1 MDLDPVFAAA
11 IAGDADA
18 LAKLDLIADGAL
30 HNDDKTILHKESAK
44 GNIEHVRFILDK
56 FKHKD
61 LLVKLST
68 RRSHTALHLAVQ
80 GKHTEVVKALIEEAR
95 NLPSSTSS
103 SANPPI
109 SPFQAFL
116 REVDHDKDTALH
128 AAVYAGH
135 FEIVK
140 LLVEADPDDR
150 HTKNTDGKTPM
161 YIAAE
166 GGYHKMVKEMC
177 KTCPAPS
184 LDGPGGS
191 TALHAAIKSLSKGKF
206 KEDVIEKVVAVAERS
221 SSSNRSFEE
230 FYNKTDHKTNLT
242 VLELAV
248 EGNHVEVVEMIL
260 QKDPA
265 YRRGIKKNGLML
277 LIYKA
282 MDMELSAMVKLLSKA
297 YQAGIT
303 GVHKGVVTLIIAI
316 RRRDH
321 DMVATPFHVAAEYG
335 HTATMIR
342 LLQLWPSSSS
352 VAYTTLDKK
361 GRNILHIAA
370 AKNKKETIQ
379 GILKYCPE
387 PYKNT
392 ILKQQDPN
400 NNTLLHLL
408 IRHGCFIPELLKHKE
423 LDTMAENKDK
433 WTPRDMLYF
442 EADVIADQV
451 QIKIALDEDV
461 QTNQPW
467 IPWHKSTKKKM
478 DTIESIVPQ
487 TRRETKDVIFNEKTK
502 LFMAEKRSQMEILK
516 RKNLERYKKRT
527 NTQIIVTALITTVT
541 FTVGFTM
548 PGGLRQSGEIN
559 DTSKKLVEG
568 LAVLSKKTVFNVFM
582 LSDALALLL
591 STSSLFFYFL
601 ESMTEDPHQ
610 VSKLNATST
619 VFNIVSVM
627 AMMLTF
633 MAGTFVVLSDS
644 PTLAISFTLLLF
656 YGLITSL
663 ICTITLSF
671 LPPLHAYAD
680 CPDKFS
686 IKFHHTG
693 EFNVNPKTY
702 VGGSIRYVD
711 MCDIE
716 ELSLLE
722 IGNIVDELETQEFLP
737 SQKYDLYFLDDPSHI
752 ELEQR
757 EMNQMLEVE
766 GLYHHFS
773 DVEPMEEEVVLAD
786 DGGLEDEEDG
796 SDVVSFHGDSSN
808 MNNTDDDVG
817 TFKSGGPKPIETD
830 DLQTEL
836 WFSFI

>member
-18 LAKLDLIADGAL
+18 LAKLDMIADGAL
-30 HNDDKTILHKESAK
+30 HNNDKTILHKESEK
-44 GNIEHVRFILDK
+44 GNIKHVRFILDK
-56 FKHKD
+56 FKHKK

-135 FEIVK
+135 FEIVM
-140 LLVEADPDDR
+140 LLVKADPDDP
-150 HTKNTDGKTPM
+150 HTKNTKGKTPM
-161 YIAAE
+161 YIAAK
-166 GGYHKMVKEMC
+166 GGYQKMVKKMC
-177 KTCPAPS
+177 ETCTAPS

-191 TALHAAIKSLSKGKF
+191 TALHAAIKKLRKGKF
-206 KEDVIEKVVAVAERS
+206 KNDVITMLVDAAERS
-221 SSSNRSFEE
+221 SSSNTSFEAI
-230 FYNKTDHKTNLT
+230 FNKTHHKTNHT

-248 EGNHVEVVEMIL
+248 ERNHVEVVEMIL
-260 QKDPA
+260 QRDPA
-265 YRRGIKKNGLML
+265 YGRGIKKNGLML

-282 MDMELSAMVKLLSKA
+282 MDMEFSAIVKLLSKA
-297 YQAGIT
+297 YQAGI
-303 GVHKGVVTLIIAI
+303 HDGVVTLIIAI
-316 RRRDH
+316 KRRDH
-321 DMVATPFHVAAEYG
+321 DEITRLLKDAPLLVNFAENYIEDEGWTPLHYVAYNGLVSIVNAFVEVQRDVKHEFVYPDMVATPFHVAAEYG

-352 VAYTTLDKK
+352 AAYTALDKK

-400 NNTLLHLL
+400 NNTILHLL

-442 EADVIADQV
+442 EANVIADQV

-502 LFMAEKRSQMEILK
+502 LFMAEKRSKMEILK
-516 RKNLERYKKRT
+516 KKNLERYKKRT

-610 VSKLNATST
+610 VSKLSATST

-644 PTLAISFTLLLF
+644 PTLAISVCVIGFLFFLLLIF
-656 YGLITSL
+656 MLIKL
-663 ICTITLSF
+663 
-671 LPPLHAYAD
+671 
-680 CPDKFS
+680 
-686 IKFHHTG
+686 
-693 EFNVNPKTY
+693 V
-702 VGGSIRYVD
+702 
-711 MCDIE
+711 
-716 ELSLLE
+716 
-722 IGNIVDELETQEFLP
+722 
-737 SQKYDLYFLDDPSHI
+737 YDR
-752 ELEQR
+752 QVKR
-757 EMNQMLEVE
+757 N
-766 GLYHHFS
+766 
-773 DVEPMEEEVVLAD
+773 
-786 DGGLEDEEDG
+786 ED
-796 SDVVSFHGDSSN
+796 
-808 MNNTDDDVG
+808 
-817 TFKSGGPKPIETD
+817 
-830 DLQTEL
+830 
-836 WFSFI
+836 

>member
-18 LAKLDLIADGAL
+18 LAKLDMIADGAL
-30 HNDDKTILHKESAK
+30 HNNDKTILHKESEK
-44 GNIEHVRFILDK
+44 GNIKHVRFILDK
-56 FKHKD
+56 FKHKK

-135 FEIVK
+135 FEIVM
-140 LLVEADPDDR
+140 LLVKADPDDP
-150 HTKNTDGKTPM
+150 HTKNTKGKTPM
-161 YIAAE
+161 YIAAK
-166 GGYHKMVKEMC
+166 GGYQKMVKKMC
-177 KTCPAPS
+177 ETCTAPS

-191 TALHAAIKSLSKGKF
+191 TALHAAIKKLRKGKF
-206 KEDVIEKVVAVAERS
+206 KNDVITMLVDAAERS
-221 SSSNRSFEE
+221 SSSNTSFEAI
-230 FYNKTDHKTNLT
+230 FNKTHHKTNHT

-248 EGNHVEVVEMIL
+248 ERNHVEVVEMIL
-260 QKDPA
+260 QRDPA
-265 YRRGIKKNGLML
+265 YGRGIKKNGLML

-282 MDMELSAMVKLLSKA
+282 MDMEFSAIVKLLSKA
-297 YQAGIT
+297 YQAGI
-303 GVHKGVVTLIIAI
+303 HDGVVTLIIAI
-316 RRRDH
+316 KRRDH

-352 VAYTTLDKK
+352 ATYTALDKK

-591 STSSLFFYFL
+591 STSSLFFYFV

-610 VSKLNATST
+610 VSKLSATST

-644 PTLAISFTLLLF
+644 PTLAISVCVIGFLIFLLLIF
-656 YGLITSL
+656 MLIKL
-663 ICTITLSF
+663 
-671 LPPLHAYAD
+671 
-680 CPDKFS
+680 
-686 IKFHHTG
+686 
-693 EFNVNPKTY
+693 V
-702 VGGSIRYVD
+702 
-711 MCDIE
+711 
-716 ELSLLE
+716 
-722 IGNIVDELETQEFLP
+722 
-737 SQKYDLYFLDDPSHI
+737 YDR
-752 ELEQR
+752 QVKR
-757 EMNQMLEVE
+757 N
-766 GLYHHFS
+766 
-773 DVEPMEEEVVLAD
+773 
-786 DGGLEDEEDG
+786 ED
-796 SDVVSFHGDSSN
+796 
-808 MNNTDDDVG
+808 
-817 TFKSGGPKPIETD
+817 
-830 DLQTEL
+830 
-836 WFSFI
+836 